1 MNYIK
6 HLSGFFDRV
15 AADDCLNP
23 SHITMYLGLFQIWN
37 ANRFRNPISIARSEL
52 MRLSK
57 VSAKSTYHKC
67 LKDLHQ
73 LGYLQYL
80 PSTNPLKG
88 SKVYLFNFQ
97 SGGEQVAGR
106 KRPKNG
112 PSAEQVA
119 GPYINS
125 INVSKQVNDLRFTKD
140 DLRFTSG
147 DLRFTRDDLRFTSEE
162 VGVTRDDLRVT
173 RDDLRFTNEEVGD
186 TRDDFRVTSYDLRFT
201 NEEVGVTR
209 DDFRVTSYDLRFT
222 SEEVGVTR
230 DDLRFTSE
238 DLRITN
244 EEVGVRNDVQAVPGS
259 VGEVRE
265 FFESNDQTEIEAERF
280 YNYFSSVG
288 WVVGG
293 RRPMKDWQAAARNWI
308 LNTKAGKYGTTTK
321 GGGAGHLHTTTVK
334 QYDEPL

>member
-1 MNYIK
+1 
-6 HLSGFFDRV
+6 
-15 AADDCLNP
+15 
-23 SHITMYLGLFQIWN
+23 
-37 ANRFRNPISIARSEL
+37 

-73 LGYLQYL
+73 MGYLQYL

-88 SKVYLFNFQ
+88 SKVYLFSFQ
-97 SGGEQVAGR
+97 SGCEQVAGR

-112 PSAEQVA
+112 PSAEQVV

-125 INVSKQVNDLRFTKD
+125 INVNKQENCLGVTSER
-140 DLRFTSG
+140 DLRFTS
-147 DLRFTRDDLRFTSEE
+147 DDLRVTSEE
-162 VGVTRDDLRVT
+162 LRVTIDDLRVTSEDLRGTSVDFRVTSESDLQFTRDDLRVT
-173 RDDLRFTNEEVGD
+173 SEEDVGVARDEFRVTNDDLR
-186 TRDDFRVTSYDLRFT
+186 VTSCDLGFM
-201 NEEVGVTR
+201 G
-209 DDFRVTSYDLRFT
+209 
-222 SEEVGVTR
+222 
-230 DDLRFTSE
+230 DDLR
-238 DLRITN
+238 
-244 EEVGVRNDVQAVPGS
+244 VRNDVQAVPGS
-259 VGEVRE
+259 VGEVRAY
-265 FFESNDQTEIEAERF
+265 FELHDQTAIEAARF

-321 GGGAGHLHTTTVK
+321 SGGAGHLHTSTAK

>member
-15 AADDCLNP
+15 AADECLNP

-73 LGYLQYL
+73 MGYLQYL

-88 SKVYLFNFQ
+88 SKVYLFSFQ
-97 SGGEQVAGR
+97 SGCEQLAGR

-112 PSAEQVA
+112 PSAEQVV

-125 INVSKQVNDLRFTKD
+125 INVNKQENDLGVTSER
-140 DLRFTSG
+140 DLRFTS
-147 DLRFTRDDLRFTSEE
+147 DDLRVTSEDL
-162 VGVTRDDLRVT
+162 GVTIYDLRTTNEEGLGVTRADFGVTSYDLRVTSENDLQFARDDLRVT
-173 RDDLRFTNEEVGD
+173 SEEDVGVARDEFRVTNDDLR
-186 TRDDFRVTSYDLRFT
+186 VTSCDLVFM
-201 NEEVGVTR
+201 
-209 DDFRVTSYDLRFT
+209 S
-222 SEEVGVTR
+222 
-230 DDLRFTSE
+230 DDLR
-238 DLRITN
+238 
-244 EEVGVRNDVQAVPGS
+244 VRNDVQAVPGS
-259 VGEVRE
+259 VGEVRAY
-265 FFESNDQTEIEAERF
+265 FELHDQTAIEAERF

-293 RRPMKDWQAAARNWI
+293 RKPMKDWQAAARNWI

-321 GGGAGHLHTTTVK
+321 SGGAGHLHTTTAK